1 MIISKK
7 KFAELEGRLTELE
20 QSSKQQ
26 EDKVETL
33 GTILVDLLQKFQVMM
48 ETLNELTEQIKNS
61 NNKTKIIKMILQA

>member
-61 NNKTKIIKMILQA
+61 NNNANVN